1 MHGYGCD
8 AWTNTVH
15 IHNKRCMLKHAL
27 HKISIYNT
35 PLKPHKEPTKL
46 PPSEYPMASLPTD
59 LHFVLFPLM
68 AQGHMIPMVD
78 IARLLAEHGS
88 TVTIVTTPV
97 NANRFKPVIA
107 RAVKDKL
114 KIQFLEL
121 QFPSTEV
128 GLPEGC
134 ENFDL
139 IPSAQLFPKLFIAAN
154 MLEEP
159 AENKLRGLTP
169 APSCIISDNLFPW
182 TNEIARKLN
191 IPRLVFHGPGCF
203 TFLCI
208 HIAMNTNV
216 LDEIVSDSEY
226 FVLPS
231 LPDRVELTKV
241 QASSWGRKDKETAAY
256 FETIRKAEEAA
267 NGIVVNSFQ
276 ELEPYY
282 AEELAKVKDKK
293 VWCIGPVSLCNKN
306 LLDIAERGSKGAISE
321 HDCLKWLDSR
331 EPESVIFVCLGSL
344 ARLSTEQNIELG
356 LGLESSKK
364 PFLWCIRHATEELER
379 WLIEEEYEE
388 RVKDR
393 GLIIRGWAPQVL
405 ILSHRAVGGFVTH
418 CGWNSTLEGIS
429 AGVPMVTWPHFADQF
444 INERFIVDVL
454 KTGVKIGAEVPVMVG
469 EQDKFGVVVNKEDI
483 KRSVEDLLDKGEEG
497 EARRKRS
504 RELGET
510 AKRAM
515 EDGGSSHLN
524 MRSMIQDVVEMLGKN
539 ITPPIQDSIVQES

>member
-1 MHGYGCD
+1 
-8 AWTNTVH
+8 
-15 IHNKRCMLKHAL
+15 
-27 HKISIYNT
+27 
-35 PLKPHKEPTKL
+35 
-46 PPSEYPMASLPTD
+46 MAS

-78 IARLLAEHGS
+78 IARLLAQRGS
-88 TVTIVTTPV
+88 MVTIITTPV

-107 RAVKDKL
+107 RSVKDNL
-114 KIQFLEL
+114 NIQVLEL

-128 GLPEGC
+128 GLPQGC

-139 IPSAQLFPKLFIAAN
+139 IPSAKLFPKLFAAAS

-159 AENKLRGLTP
+159 AENMVRGLTL

-182 TNEIARKLN
+182 TNNIARKFN

-203 TFLCI
+203 TYLCI
-208 HIAMNTNV
+208 HIALNSNV

-226 FVLPS
+226 FVLPG
-231 LPDRVELTKV
+231 LPDCVELTKV
-241 QASSWGRKDKETAAY
+241 QASSWGRKDKETAT
-256 FETIRKAEEAA
+256 FFKEIQKVEEDAS
-267 NGIVVNSFQ
+267 GIVVNSFH

-282 AEELAKVKDKK
+282 VEELAKVKDKK

-306 LLDIAERGSKGAISE
+306 MLDIAERGSKGGSNE
-321 HDCLKWLDSR
+321 HECLKWLDSR

-344 ARLSTEQNIELG
+344 TRLSTDQNIDLG
-356 LGLESSKK
+356 LGLESSNK
-364 PFLWCIRHATEELER
+364 PFLWCIRHTTEELER
-379 WLIEEEYEE
+379 WLLEEGYEE

-393 GLIIRGWAPQVL
+393 GMIIRGWAPQVL
-405 ILSHRAVGGFVTH
+405 ILSHRAIGGFVTH

-454 KTGVKIGAEVPVMVG
+454 KIGVKIGMEAPIIVG

-483 KRSVEDLLDKGEEG
+483 QRSIEDLMDKGEEG

-504 RELGET
+504 RELGEM
-510 AKRAM
+510 AKMAM

-524 MRSMIQDVVEMLGKN
+524 LTSMIQDIVELLDKN
-539 ITPPIQDSIVQES
+539 LTPPIQESIIQES